1 MYIGEAGG
9 FSDSWHTVATSDCAL
24 QLPPEMLPPPM
35 LAYVSL
41 PVGIIPCVEVNN
53 ILLACGKFQAS
64 NNIMHVR
71 YNSTIVLLAHPSFI
85 APYSA
90 GLPLR

>member
-1 MYIGEAGG
+1 
-9 FSDSWHTVATSDCAL
+9 
-24 QLPPEMLPPPM
+24 M

-41 PVGIIPCVEVNN
+41 PVGIIPCVEVND
-53 ILLACGKFQAS
+53 ILLACGKLQAS
-64 NNIMHVR
+64 NNIMLD
-71 YNSTIVLLAHPSFI
+71 TTALVLLAHPSFI